1 LYINKLQ
8 HSYNSL
14 KLSGCPRGQKHLN
27 QWKKTYEDKKEIKEE
42 QLEESKQLIL
52 EIKRVC
58 EQLGLSQKDLA
69 KIIFHELND
78 DDNEKHIKDFSYV
91 FAKQI
96 QRPTTQ
102 PERLKEYLSVISRLP
117 EFKKSDLVRN
127 KYIPLGNLSNFM
139 QEEMLRISKGLDV
152 KLRDKEIQQDWEE

>member
-1 LYINKLQ
+1 M
-8 HSYNSL
+8 
-14 KLSGCPRGQKHLN
+14 R
-27 QWKKTYEDKKEIKEE
+27 TKKEDKEE

-58 EQLGLSQKDLA
+58 EQLGLSQKELA
-69 KIIFHELND
+69 KKIYLELND
-78 DDNEKHIKDFSYV
+78 DDNEQCIKDFSSA

-117 EFKKSDLVRN
+117 EFRKSDLVRN

-139 QEEMLRISKGLDV
+139 QEEMLRISKELDK
-152 KLRDKEIQQDWEE
+152 KLRDKEIERDWEE

>member
-1 LYINKLQ
+1 MDAL
-8 HSYNSL
+8 
-14 KLSGCPRGQKHLN
+14 
-27 QWKKTYEDKKEIKEE
+27 EDKNILPNGKRHMRTKKEIKEE

-58 EQLGLSQKDLA
+58 EQIGLSQKELA
-69 KIIFHELND
+69 KKIYVELND
-78 DDNEKHIKDFSYV
+78 DDNEKCIKDFSSA

-102 PERLKEYLSVISRLP
+102 PERLNEYLSVISRLP

-127 KYIPLGNLSNFM
+127 KHIPLGHLSDLM
-139 QEEMLRISKGLDV
+139 QNEMLKISKELDE
-152 KLRDKEIQQDWEE
+152 KFRHKETEEDWEK

>member
-1 LYINKLQ
+1 MNVL
-8 HSYNSL
+8 
-14 KLSGCPRGQKHLN
+14 
-27 QWKKTYEDKKEIKEE
+27 EDKNILTNGKGHMRTKKEIKEE
-42 QLEESKQLIL
+42 QLKESKQLIL

-58 EQLGLSQKDLA
+58 EQLGLSQKELA
-69 KIIFHELND
+69 KKIYCEQND
-78 DDNEKHIKDFSYV
+78 DDNEKGIKDFSSA

-117 EFKKSDLVRN
+117 EFRKSDLVRN

-139 QEEMLRISKGLDV
+139 QEEMLRISKELDK
-152 KLRDKEIQQDWEE
+152 KLRDKEIERDWEE

>member
-1 LYINKLQ
+1 VDVL
-8 HSYNSL
+8 
-14 KLSGCPRGQKHLN
+14 
-27 QWKKTYEDKKEIKEE
+27 EDKNILTNGKRHMRTKKEDKEE

-58 EQLGLSQKDLA
+58 EQLGLSQKELA
-69 KIIFHELND
+69 KKIYLELND
-78 DDNEKHIKDFSYV
+78 DDNEQCIKDFSSA

-117 EFKKSDLVRN
+117 EFRKSDLVRN

-139 QEEMLRISKGLDV
+139 QEEMLRISKELDK
-152 KLRDKEIQQDWEE
+152 KLRDKEIERDWEE

>member
-1 LYINKLQ
+1 MDVL
-8 HSYNSL
+8 
-14 KLSGCPRGQKHLN
+14 
-27 QWKKTYEDKKEIKEE
+27 EDKNILTNGKRHMRTKKEDKEE

-58 EQLGLSQKDLA
+58 EQLGLSQKELA
-69 KIIFHELND
+69 KKIYLELND
-78 DDNEKHIKDFSYV
+78 DDNEQCIKDFSSA

-117 EFKKSDLVRN
+117 EFRKSDLVRN

-139 QEEMLRISKGLDV
+139 QEEMLRISKELDK
-152 KLRDKEIQQDWEE
+152 KLRDKEIERDWEE

>member
-1 LYINKLQ
+1 VDVL
-8 HSYNSL
+8 
-14 KLSGCPRGQKHLN
+14 
-27 QWKKTYEDKKEIKEE
+27 EDKNILTNGKGHMRTKKENKEE
-42 QLEESKQLIL
+42 QLEESKQLIS

-58 EQLGLSQKDLA
+58 EQLGLSQKELA
-69 KIIFHELND
+69 KKIYLELND
-78 DDNEKHIKDFSYV
+78 DDNEQGIKDFSSA

-117 EFKKSDLVRN
+117 EFRKSDLVRN

-139 QEEMLRISKGLDV
+139 QEEMLRISKELDK
-152 KLRDKEIQQDWEE
+152 KLRDKEIEQDWEE

>member
-1 LYINKLQ
+1 M
-8 HSYNSL
+8 
-14 KLSGCPRGQKHLN
+14 R
-27 QWKKTYEDKKEIKEE
+27 TKKEIKEE

-58 EQLGLSQKDLA
+58 EQLGLSQKELA
-69 KIIFHELND
+69 KKIYLELND
-78 DDNEKHIKDFSYV
+78 DDNEQYIKDFSFA

-102 PERLKEYLSVISRLP
+102 PERLKEYLSIISRLP

-127 KYIPLGNLSNFM
+127 KYIPLGNLSDFM
-139 QEEMLRISKGLDV
+139 QDEMLRISKDLDI
-152 KLRDKEIQQDWEE
+152 KLRDKEIEQDWEE